1 MRYILPK
8 RSLAAIF
15 RPHMMWLF
23 TALLFGTT
31 TASALEETSNTTGGV
46 PYHSA
51 FEDYRTISK
60 DTLTDW
66 KTINQSSEGSGH
78 SGHQMQGM
86 QHDMP
91 TVESKSAESGMDHSS
106 MGHGMGTHN
115 DVKMDSAVNRKMDHD
130 MTNMNHQNM
139 SQDMPAE
146 KSSTI
151 SISNSNANPD
161 MSAMDHSK
169 MTHMQHQ
176 HGADDSSMANM
187 DYSQMESMPQP
198 SNSVE
203 SSDTEVAPHKHA
215 SDSPMQ
221 GHDMTKSI
229 PSTGEMSGNSAT
241 TAQATNKSFSIIPN
255 LHPAVVHFPIAL
267 TLIALL
273 FSFGAHM
280 LRKHSAVPLL
290 AAAGHFTLWF
300 AALSAVVAAILGW
313 LAFNSGMNHDDAG
326 HAAMLL
332 HRQWAIPTAIG
343 LVALAGWDAW
353 KARIN
358 QVMSFPAL
366 TALIVLSGA
375 IATTAWLGGEIV
387 YRHGIGVLSLPSTK
401 VAGHSHEHNG
411 ANAAEH
417 SDGTAMPNEHAG
429 HQHDA
434 TQGVSHEH

>member
-161 MSAMDHSK
+161 MSAMDHFENDPYA
-169 MTHMQHQ
+169 T
-176 HGADDSSMANM
+176 
-187 DYSQMESMPQP
+187 
-198 SNSVE
+198 
-203 SSDTEVAPHKHA
+203 
-215 SDSPMQ
+215 
-221 GHDMTKSI
+221 
-229 PSTGEMSGNSAT
+229 SAWC
-241 TAQATNKSFSIIPN
+241 
-255 LHPAVVHFPIAL
+255 
-267 TLIALL
+267 
-273 FSFGAHM
+273 
-280 LRKHSAVPLL
+280 R
-290 AAAGHFTLWF
+290 
-300 AALSAVVAAILGW
+300 
-313 LAFNSGMNHDDAG
+313 
-326 HAAMLL
+326 
-332 HRQWAIPTAIG
+332 
-343 LVALAGWDAW
+343 
-353 KARIN
+353 
-358 QVMSFPAL
+358 
-366 TALIVLSGA
+366 
-375 IATTAWLGGEIV
+375 
-387 YRHGIGVLSLPSTK
+387 
-401 VAGHSHEHNG
+401 
-411 ANAAEH
+411 
-417 SDGTAMPNEHAG
+417 
-429 HQHDA
+429 
-434 TQGVSHEH
+434 

>member
-1 MRYILPK
+1 MKYVLYK
-8 RSLAAIF
+8 RSWAAIF

-31 TASALEETSNTTGGV
+31 TVFAVEDTGNASSDV
-46 PYHSA
+46 PYQSA

-86 QHDMP
+86 QDDMP
-91 TVESKSAESGMDHSS
+91 TDESKSAESGMDHGN
-106 MGHGMGTHN
+106 MDHNQMTHN
-115 DVKMDSAVNRKMDHD
+115 DVDMSSAANKKMDHD
-130 MTNMNHQNM
+130 MATTSHQHMNHDT
-139 SQDMPAE
+139 SGE
-146 KSSTI
+146 KSTTSA
-151 SISNSNANPD
+151 SPKSGSE
-161 MSAMDHSK
+161 MSAMDHSE

-187 DYSQMESMPQP
+187 NHSQMESMPQP

-215 SDSPMQ
+215 PDSPMQ

-229 PSTGEMSGNSAT
+229 PSTGKMSGHSAT
-241 TAQATNKSFSIIPN
+241 TAQATNTSFSIIPN
-255 LHPAVVHFPIAL
+255 LHPAAVHFPIAL

-273 FSFGAHM
+273 FSLGARM
-280 LRKHSAVPLL
+280 LRKHSAAPLL

-313 LAFNSGMNHDDAG
+313 LAFNSGLNHDDAG

-332 HRQWAIPTAIG
+332 HRKWAIPTALG

-387 YRHGIGVLSLPSTK
+387 YRHGIGVLSLPSTEG
-401 VAGHSHEHNG
+401 AGHSHEHNG

-417 SDGTAMPNEHAG
+417 SDEMAMPNEHAG
-429 HQHDA
+429 HQHEA
-434 TQGVSHEH
+434 TQGESHEH